1 MADQRKRTGL
11 TSEYEEWLRQQLAR
25 LSAESNDGSLSS
37 PPLTKYADIEDPRAG
52 RTGLGKPIGSFL
64 DALVRPGRVAQ
75 MDADQRALQDKRMQY
90 AEQRPMIQAQT
101 SALMTD
107 NQLEKLK
114 LLALEGDADAQNLLG
129 KYTQLLSPRAGGG
142 GLDYGMLT
150 GAMGQGPG
158 GTKVARKQGAGGDTG
173 GGAERSPRRS
183 PILSGQLTLA
193 NARKKATAEI
203 ADRKRKLEMLDAEEA
218 DINTEGSTRSVPT
231 YATGGSMGGS
241 PYQTG
246 TRDIPIDMLWRARR
260 SKEIPEERAA
270 IQADIQQLENVL
282 TEISGPITSPSSAAE
297 QIIR

>member
-114 LLALEGDADAQNLLG
+114 LLALEGNAEAQDLLG
-129 KYTQLLSPRAGGG
+129 KYTQLLNPRAGGG
-142 GLDYGMLT
+142 GLDYGMIT
-150 GAMGQGPG
+150 GALGQGPG
-158 GTKVARKQGAGGDTG
+158 GMKVARKPGAGGTTG
-173 GGAERSPRRS
+173 GTTGGSAERS

-193 NARKKATAEI
+193 DARKKATVEI

-260 SKEIPEERAA
+260 SKEIPAERAA

-297 QIIR
+297 RIIR

>member
-75 MDADQRALQDKRMQY
+75 MDADQRALQDRRMQY

-114 LLALEGDADAQNLLG
+114 LLALEGNAEAQDLLG
-129 KYTQLLSPRAGGG
+129 KYTQLLNPRAGGG
-142 GLDYGMLT
+142 GLDYGMIT
-150 GAMGQGPG
+150 GALGQGPG
-158 GTKVARKQGAGGDTG
+158 GMKVARKPGAGGTTG
-173 GGAERSPRRS
+173 GSAERS

-193 NARKKATAEI
+193 DARKKATVEI

-260 SKEIPEERAA
+260 SKEIPAERAA

-297 QIIR
+297 RIIR

>member
-11 TSEYEEWLRQQLAR
+11 TDEYEEWLRQQLAR

-52 RTGLGKPIGSFL
+52 RTGLGKPIGGIL

-114 LLALEGDADAQNLLG
+114 LLALEGDAEAQNLLG

-142 GLDYGMLT
+142 ITPWGQLT
-150 GAMGQGPG
+150 GGQAPG
-158 GTKVARKQGAGGDTG
+158 GLVPVPKAGGAGGGGTTPVENPYMNMTRDEAIKAFDNTSKELDSYIARYESIAAG
-173 GGAERSPRRS
+173 GGRARRGRWENLTG
-183 PILSGQLTLA
+183 IFSGQDSVE
-193 NARKKATAEI
+193 ATPNEVQDAV
-203 ADRKRKLEMLDAEEA
+203 DRVEAGKESKRKLEKQIKEA
-218 DINTEGSTRSVPT
+218 HNWSPT
-231 YATGGSMGGS
+231 NAGG
-241 PYQTG
+241 P
-246 TRDIPIDMLWRARR
+246 PL
-260 SKEIPEERAA
+260 
-270 IQADIQQLENVL
+270 
-282 TEISGPITSPSSAAE
+282 TSPSSAPE
-297 QIIR
+297 PTIR

>member
-11 TSEYEEWLRQQLAR
+11 TDEYEEWLRQQLAR

-52 RTGLGKPIGSFL
+52 RTGLGKPIGGIL

-158 GTKVARKQGAGGDTG
+158 GMKVARKQGACGTGGAGG
-173 GGAERSPRRS
+173 GGADRS

-193 NARKKATAEI
+193 DARKKATAEI
-203 ADRKRKLEMLDAEEA
+203 TDRKRKLEMLDAEEA

-246 TRDIPIDMLWRARR
+246 TRDIPINMLWRARR
-260 SKEIPEERAA
+260 AKEIPAERAA

-297 QIIR
+297 RIIR

>member
-75 MDADQRALQDKRMQY
+75 MDADQRALQDRRMQY

-114 LLALEGDADAQNLLG
+114 LLALDSSDPKVQAEAQDLLG

-142 GLDYGMLT
+142 GLDYGMIT

-158 GTKVARKQGAGGDTG
+158 GMKLVRKPGAGGTTG
-173 GGAERSPRRS
+173 GSAPVENPYMNMTRDEAIKAFDNTSKELDSYIARYESIAAGGGRARRGRWENLKGIFS
-183 PILSGQLTLA
+183 DQDSVETTPNEVQDAVDRVEAG
-193 NARKKATAEI
+193 KKS
-203 ADRKRKLEMLDAEEA
+203 KRKLEKQIKEA
-218 DINTEGSTRSVPT
+218 HNWSPT
-231 YATGGSMGGS
+231 NAGG
-241 PYQTG
+241 P
-246 TRDIPIDMLWRARR
+246 PL
-260 SKEIPEERAA
+260 
-270 IQADIQQLENVL
+270 
-282 TEISGPITSPSSAAE
+282 TSPSSAAE
-297 QIIR
+297 RIIR

>member
-75 MDADQRALQDKRMQY
+75 MDADQRALQDRRMQY

-114 LLALEGDADAQNLLG
+114 LLALEGNAEAQDLLG

-142 GLDYGMLT
+142 VTPWGQLT
-150 GAMGQGPG
+150 EGQAPG
-158 GTKVARKQGAGGDTG
+158 GLVPVPKAGGASGTG
-173 GGAERSPRRS
+173 GGDASEPSKNLYMNMRRDEAINIYKQNIAESDQRIMR
-183 PILSGQLTLA
+183 A
-193 NARKKATAEI
+193 NSI
-203 ADRKRKLEMLDAEEA
+203 
-218 DINTEGSTRSVPT
+218 INEQ
-231 YATGGSMGGS
+231 TGGSRGWSAADFYEAGMPTSGETTPSQKIAARQTIANEEARKLKLTKQINEAHNWSPTNAGG
-241 PYQTG
+241 P
-246 TRDIPIDMLWRARR
+246 PL
-260 SKEIPEERAA
+260 
-270 IQADIQQLENVL
+270 
-282 TEISGPITSPSSAAE
+282 TSPSSAAE
-297 QIIR
+297 RIIR